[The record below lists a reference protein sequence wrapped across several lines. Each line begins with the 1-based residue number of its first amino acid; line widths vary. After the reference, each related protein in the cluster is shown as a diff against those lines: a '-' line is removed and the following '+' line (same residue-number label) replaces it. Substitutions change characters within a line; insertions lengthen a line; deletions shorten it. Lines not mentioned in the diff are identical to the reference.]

1 MTDQQKINFEAAKAK
16 AQQIFDNSGF
26 KEMILIFRTG
36 EDDIAAYQTGQRPT
50 SVTFNYLMHKI
61 ETFLQVDHNI
71 QSQNSKEN

>member
-36 EDDIAAYQTGQRPT
+36 EIDIAVYQTSQQTG
-50 SVTFNYLMHKI
+50 SVTFNYLMNKI
-61 ETFLQVDHNI
+61 ETFYR
-71 QSQNSKEN
+71 